1 MFELTPEATIVLTFV
16 LFWIGSLTRMFF
28 PYVLKR
34 VEDGAKFDWRYL
46 IGQALTSGGVFVL
59 ALLSQ
64 EFVESIGSLGLFGG
78 LLAGF
83 GAASIGRNGQKTVD
97 VARGK

>member
-46 IGQALTSGGVFVL
+46 IGQALASGGVFVL